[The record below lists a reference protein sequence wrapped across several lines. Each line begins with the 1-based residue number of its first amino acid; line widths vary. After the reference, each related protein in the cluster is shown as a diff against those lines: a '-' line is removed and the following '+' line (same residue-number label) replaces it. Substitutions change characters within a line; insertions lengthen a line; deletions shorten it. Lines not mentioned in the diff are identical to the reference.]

1 MKTIKMKSRY
11 GEDRSFVWVSDNIY
25 RFEGNTHYARFG
37 VKENNATMEDLQ
49 FFDPDGGP
57 FVSEGYA
64 IGDKRVVRIMSRID
78 GVYFE
83 VE

>member
-1 MKTIKMKSRY
+1 MRIDIKSRY
-11 GEDRSFVWVSDNIY
+11 GEVRSFVWVSDNIY
-25 RFEGNTHYARFG
+25 RFEGNTHWARFG
-37 VKENNATMEDLQ
+37 ANEDNSMNDLA

-57 FVSEGYA
+57 FISKGFV
-64 IGDKRVVRIMSRID
+64 IGDKRVVRIMSKDD